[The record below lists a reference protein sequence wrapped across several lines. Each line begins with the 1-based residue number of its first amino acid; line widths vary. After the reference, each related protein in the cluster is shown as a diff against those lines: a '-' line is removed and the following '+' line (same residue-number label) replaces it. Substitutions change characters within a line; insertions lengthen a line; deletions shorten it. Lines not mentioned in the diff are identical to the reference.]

1 MTDMVRMTPEDF
13 DTLAAQMRLANTAR
27 IKAVLDHL
35 EPYVDGS
42 LGAVSPA
49 HVNAYLKACREL
61 GQLWGAYTRPAP
73 EQGPAGVDEEQM
85 VLAARQDAVLA
96 ELGKLRE
103 VGMRNASR
111 RA

>member
-13 DTLAAQMRLANTAR
+13 DALASQMRMANTAR

-61 GQLWGAYTRPAP
+61 GQLWGAYARPAP
-73 EQGPAGVDEEQM
+73 VEGPAGVDEEQM
-85 VLAARQDAVLA
+85 VLNARQEAVLA

-103 VGMRNASR
+103 VASR
-111 RA
+111 RPGRAA